1 MLTRRLVH
9 VLALTALLAVPLS
22 ADAQD
27 QQVAPARGPSGF
39 MMSAR
44 LMTPWSPF
52 GGEALLGG
60 AVALPRFVVGA
71 QLKDLGVGAGINIFS
86 WDNVF
91 FIDGTD
97 ATIFLLGPTITYAV
111 AKGPGGRT
119 QLHLLGSLSFGM
131 GSAGDADITAI
142 GFDFGVVGRALLIEH
157 FGMDVGVVFDFLSIN
172 IDPDEPRVEDE
183 TDRGVQIVGFLGGT
197 FIL

>member
-1 MLTRRLVH
+1 MVH
-9 VLALTALLAVPLS
+9 VLALTALLSVPLA
-22 ADAQD
+22 ADGQD
-27 QQVAPARGPSGF
+27 QQPAPGPRGRSGF

-52 GGEALLGG
+52 GADEAFNGV
-60 AVALPRFVVGA
+60 VALPRFVVGA
-71 QLKDLGVGAGINIFS
+71 QLKDLGVGAGLNIFS
-86 WDNVF
+86 WDN
-91 FIDGTD
+91 IGILGGSD
-97 ATIFLLGPTITYAV
+97 ATIFLFGPTITYAV

-131 GSAGDADITAI
+131 GSASDVDITAI
-142 GFDFGVVGRALLIEH
+142 GFDFGVIGRALLIEN
-157 FGMDVGVVFDFLSIN
+157 FGMDVGVVFDFLSVN
-172 IDPDEPRVEDE
+172 FDPPDPRDDDE